1 MIHFLSEL
9 HTYVIKPSPYGLFMV
24 AAIVLSSIYWIRS
37 SKKDP
42 RLPLI
47 YFGALGGAF
56 FGAKIAYL
64 VSEGWLHM
72 SSDDRWLHWMTG
84 KSVTGA
90 LLGGYIGVEAFKK
103 LVGYTQT
110 TGDRFALVAPVGII
124 IGRLGCLSHGC
135 CQGIPC
141 QIGPLDHWPAV
152 PVEIAFN
159 LIALIIIVILHRR
172 KIQQGQLFHLYL
184 IAYGLF
190 RFAHEFLR
198 DTPKPFLGLSGY
210 QIISLLL
217 AVLACFAFYRRGR
230 VHRVGSDSER

>member
-1 MIHFLSEL
+1 ML
-9 HTYVIKPSPYGLFMV
+9 G
-24 AAIVLSSIYWIRS
+24 AIVLSAIYWIHS
-37 SKKDP
+37 SKKDS

-56 FGAKIAYL
+56 FGAKLAYL
-64 VSEGWLHM
+64 ISEGWLHM
-72 SSDDRWLHWMTG
+72 NADDRWLHWMTG

-103 LVGYTQT
+103 LVGYTAT

-124 IGRLGCLSHGC
+124 IGRLGCLTHGC

-141 QIGPLDHWPAV
+141 HIGSLDRWPAV
-152 PVEIAFN
+152 PVEITFN
-159 LIALIIIVILHRR
+159 LIALTVIVILHRR
-172 KIQQGQLFHLYL
+172 KLQQGQLFHLYL

-217 AVLACFAFYRRGR
+217 AILATAAYAIRRR
-230 VHRVGSDSER
+230 NSCPP